1 MATTLEQN
9 TLEAQAREAGSKNEA
24 RKVRRGGKIPAVVYG
39 AGKDSLSISVDPRH
53 VQRILNSETGHNT
66 IFDLA
71 LNGGEPTKAMIVDW
85 QYEPIKGHLLHIDLK
100 RIALDKVLR
109 VSVPVSLVGEAAGV
123 KQEGGIMEQMLRE
136 VEIECLPGDIPSH
149 IDADVSHLTF
159 GKVLRVSELPH
170 SDKIKFITDENQPVA
185 HVTSVKEEVVA
196 TPEAVA
202 AEAADSGRARSHQ
215 EGQAGDRGRRC
226 RGSGCEGGEGREEG
240 KEISKPRIAQ
250 IHADRR
256 KRFVPSVRIREH
268 PWRMVRLL
276 LEAVLMA

>member
-9 TLEAQAREAGSKNEA
+9 TLEAQTREAGSKNDA

-39 AGKDSLSISVDPRH
+39 AGKDSLSVSVDPRH

-71 LNGGEPTKAMIVDW
+71 LIGGEPTKAMIVDW

-109 VSVPVSLVGEAAGV
+109 VSVPITLVGEAEGV

-149 IDADVSHLTF
+149 IDVDISHLTF
-159 GKVLRVSELPH
+159 GKVLRVSDLPH
-170 SDKIKFITDENQPVA
+170 SEKIKFLTDENQPVA

-196 TPEAVA
+196 TPDAT
-202 AEAADSGRARSHQ
+202 AEAAAAAPAEPEIIKKGKQ
-215 EGQAGDRGRRC
+215 ETD
-226 RGSGCEGGEGREEG
+226 EEG
-240 KEISKPRIAQ
+240 AEAAAPEKKEK
-250 IHADRR
+250 
-256 KRFVPSVRIREH
+256 K
-268 PWRMVRLL
+268 
-276 LEAVLMA
+276 